1 MHATHAEKMK
11 MDTAE
16 SRVCA
21 ATCQN
26 GFRGVDHGVRAIALR
41 SGLLLGSE
49 DARIAGHLVRQLH
62 AGRLTVRRAAI
73 EGGMEAALRCA
84 GAFTDGQEVGDAG
97 QHHRWARYHR
107 ERGVLCAVVRRR
119 GVLSWMAL
127 APRSIA
133 SSPPSI
139 AARST
144 VKAPGMALAY
154 ERPRK
159 LEDQRFRK
167 KAGTQCDRSNAVI
180 NAAKTILACCGA
192 NAAFCGVHFLGMQGM
207 HGARIRWPAGDPS
220 KWSAT
225 HERLTRPFPVRRKH
239 K

>member
-1 MHATHAEKMK
+1 MHALHAEK

-21 ATCQN
+21 ATGQN

-49 DARIAGHLVRQLH
+49 DARIAGQLVRQLH

-84 GAFTDGQEVGDAG
+84 GAFTDGQEVRDAG
-97 QHHRWARYHR
+97 QHHRWARYHH
-107 ERGVLCAVVRRR
+107 ERGVLCAVGRRR

-139 AARST
+139 AARCT
-144 VKAPGMALAY
+144 VK
-154 ERPRK
+154 RPEWRWRTSGRANWK
-159 LEDQRFRK
+159 ISVSGRRP
-167 KAGTQCDRSNAVI
+167 ARSAI
-180 NAAKTILACCGA
+180 
-192 NAAFCGVHFLGMQGM
+192 
-207 HGARIRWPAGDPS
+207 ARTP
-220 KWSAT
+220 
-225 HERLTRPFPVRRKH
+225 
-239 K
+239 